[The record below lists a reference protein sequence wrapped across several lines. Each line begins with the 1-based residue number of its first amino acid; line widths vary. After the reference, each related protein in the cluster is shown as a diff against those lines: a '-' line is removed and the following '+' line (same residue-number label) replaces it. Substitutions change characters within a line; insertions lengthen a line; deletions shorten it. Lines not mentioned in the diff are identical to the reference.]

1 MSRTRTT
8 LTGRKVGRVVLLLV
22 RFVHD
27 RKRRV
32 EVVQQ
37 LGTAAT
43 TAGATDR
50 AVVVVG
56 GSGDRVLIEAST
68 HGKRRRCDVRKDGAW
83 HHLGLR
89 LLLLLLLLRD
99 RSGLDRYLLHR
110 HRLGLLGLWRHPCDR
125 GRLLLLLQCR
135 LHVLLLLLEK
145 LFQLQEMAQLKLF
158 VFDVLPL
165 KQQLQLL
172 PGAGHQLQTSQVIL
186 DGD

>member
-1 MSRTRTT
+1 MSHARTT
-8 LTGRKVGRVVLLLV
+8 LTGRQVGRVVLLLV

-89 LLLLLLLLRD
+89 LLLLLRD
-99 RSGLDRYLLHR
+99 RSGLDRYLLHW
-110 HRLGLLGLWRHPCDR
+110 HRLGLLGLWWRRCDR

-145 LFQLQEMAQLKLF
+145 LFQLEEMAQLKLF

-172 PGAGHQLQTSQVIL
+172 PGARHQLQTSQVIL